1 MNQSYQRNQEV
12 TSQRCSYIFQ
22 LSIQLLHAEADFQNN
37 IFLARQ
43 WRNEWI
49 FCFNESHFHWLE
61 AGTAADDCGICADT
75 KHVWKPFHIYV
86 RRDSSRTTEKPLILF
101 LSRKKGGGGRD
112 IVEMGIEVLQVMW
125 KRTKPGYE
133 KRRWFWML
141 WMTWILQFF
150 KKTETELVK

>member
-1 MNQSYQRNQEV
+1 VNQSYQRNQEV

-75 KHVWKPFHIYV
+75 KHV
-86 RRDSSRTTEKPLILF
+86 
-101 LSRKKGGGGRD
+101 
-112 IVEMGIEVLQVMW
+112 
-125 KRTKPGYE
+125 
-133 KRRWFWML
+133 
-141 WMTWILQFF
+141 
-150 KKTETELVK
+150 